1 MSSESSTSAE
11 SLNRHTK
18 QMRDNS
24 RITSLYLIGTC
35 SYKFPE
41 MYLLKKID
49 KKKIFAMPKYVQK
62 KTSSS
67 YHFGC
72 YVSDR

>member
-1 MSSESSTSAE
+1 MSSESSTRTE
-11 SLNRHTK
+11 YLNRHIK
-18 QMRDNS
+18 QMQDNS

-49 KKKIFAMPKYVQK
+49 KKKIFEMPKYVQK
-62 KTSSS
+62 TSS
-67 YHFGC
+67 YPYNFGC